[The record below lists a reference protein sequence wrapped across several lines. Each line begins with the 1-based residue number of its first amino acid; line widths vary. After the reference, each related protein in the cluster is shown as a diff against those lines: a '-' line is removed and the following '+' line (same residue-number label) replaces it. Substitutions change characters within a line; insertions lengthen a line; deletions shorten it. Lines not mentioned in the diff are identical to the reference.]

1 MSSGG
6 GQPVGNRRP
15 RTMTAAVSGDWQDV
29 VATLRSDLEAVSDGG
44 GEDEEARAATEELW
58 SIVDS
63 FEERAGSVDVEALTA
78 VLGTDRDSGDHSID
92 VGAIPDRLVVEDP
105 ERAASLAR
113 LVSLIDLDDSTDY
126 DIGRLWDGDGDARA
140 DDGTDASAD
149 QDDDTGT
156 SPDSGEPADTTDT
169 SEPAGADD
177 TSEKLRS
184 ELRDALSRFRSGIE
198 DAREGVADASASAD
212 DAAGSTDSGGEARAT
227 SGSDRTSSRSSGRSS
242 TAVSTIP
249 SNRADMGRRSHF
261 STVPGRI
268 GGSQSK
274 NEPSSDDDE

>member
-1 MSSGG
+1 
-6 GQPVGNRRP
+6 
-15 RTMTAAVSGDWQDV
+15 MTAAVPGDWQDL
-29 VATLRSDLEAVSDGG
+29 VATLRSHLEAVSNGG
-44 GEDEEARAATEELW
+44 GEDEEVRAATEEVW

-78 VLGTDRDSGDHSID
+78 VLGTDGDSGDHPID

-105 ERAASLAR
+105 ERAAALAR

-169 SEPAGADD
+169 DDTSESAGADD
-177 TSEKLRS
+177 PSEKLRS

-212 DAAGSTDSGGEARAT
+212 DAAGSTDSGGEAQAT
-227 SGSDRTSSRSSGRSS
+227 SGSGRASSRSSGRSS

-274 NEPSSDDDE
+274 NEPASDDE